1 MDSVGEYISAQ
12 NVCPDKRR
20 FISQLLSTNE

>member
-1 MDSVGEYISAQ
+1 MDSVGGNMSAQ